1 MAQNVI
7 INGVTYQSVPEVD
20 IPKSGGGTAK
30 FYDTA
35 SADVSGADL
44 LTGKTAFGASG
55 AVSGSMANN
64 GGTGGTISTKAGT
77 VTIPAGYTTGGT
89 VAISSTEQAKIVAS
103 NIKSGVTLLG
113 VAGSLALPSI
123 SQDSTTKILS
133 ISERGCDMA
142 QNITLLGA
150 SYTAVPAVRLPKTG
164 GGTADFIDAEEII
177 TYRTGTAAPSASL
190 GADGDI
196 YLQLKG

>member
-7 INGVTYQSVPEVD
+7 INGVTYQNVPEVD

-113 VAGSLALPSI
+113 VAGSLALPVI
-123 SQDSTTKILS
+123 SQDSTTKVLS
-133 ISERGCDMA
+133 IS
-142 QNITLLGA
+142 
-150 SYTAVPAVRLPKTG
+150 
-164 GGTADFIDAEEII
+164 
-177 TYRTGTAAPSASL
+177 
-190 GADGDI
+190 
-196 YLQLKG
+196 

>member
-35 SADVSGADL
+35 GADLTGADL

-55 AVSGSMANN
+55 SVSGSMANN
-64 GGTGGTISTKAGT
+64 GGTSGTISTKAGT

-89 VAISSTEQAKIVAS
+89 VSISSTEQSKIIAS

-123 SQDSTTKILS
+123 SQDASTKILS
-133 ISERGCDMA
+133 IS
-142 QNITLLGA
+142 
-150 SYTAVPAVRLPKTG
+150 
-164 GGTADFIDAEEII
+164 
-177 TYRTGTAAPSASL
+177 
-190 GADGDI
+190 
-196 YLQLKG
+196 